1 MQFVDKILFQINT
14 EIEKLGIDDCMG
26 IDSALH
32 MMRFIQPLC
41 DELRKYILA
50 YQFADETEEISFF
63 KEYKPEVLSKYL
75 YYNKIYVIES
85 KYPTG
90 SDIAQREYLYKELD
104 SLTFYFGRNLDF
116 YQYYRSKST
125 YLDRYYFT
133 RNQNDLRIC
142 TDSSHIDKDPL
153 YSTGYDFKVAKIITN
168 ELLKIYLTNRLQELE
183 RIVQRKADNGQIVET
198 ILRWTGSK
206 RALVELIYALEAN
219 GDFNKGTAT
228 LKEIAGYFENVFSI
242 DIGDL
247 YHSYLEMRSRKIN
260 RTRYLETLQKVCS
273 EEWMKTIHDA
283 SFIFFSQVII
293 FLEINKPFSISIN
306 IEWFIVFIQSCHI
319 EILLSINQAINISIK
334 QDCRIAK

>member
-104 SLTFYFGRNLDF
+104 INYIHTIKIDPGTNFMNRIRN
-116 YQYYRSKST
+116 K
-125 YLDRYYFT
+125 
-133 RNQNDLRIC
+133 
-142 TDSSHIDKDPL
+142 L
-153 YSTGYDFKVAKIITN
+153 YNYGNS
-168 ELLKIYLTNRLQELE
+168 
-183 RIVQRKADNGQIVET
+183 DN
-198 ILRWTGSK
+198 L
-206 RALVELIYALEAN
+206 
-219 GDFNKGTAT
+219 FN
-228 LKEIAGYFENVFSI
+228 
-242 DIGDL
+242 
-247 YHSYLEMRSRKIN
+247 
-260 RTRYLETLQKVCS
+260 
-273 EEWMKTIHDA
+273 
-283 SFIFFSQVII
+283 
-293 FLEINKPFSISIN
+293 
-306 IEWFIVFIQSCHI
+306 
-319 EILLSINQAINISIK
+319 
-334 QDCRIAK
+334 

>member
-32 MMRFIQPLC
+32 MMRFIQPLG

-104 SLTFYFGRNLDF
+104 SLTFYFSRNLDF

-183 RIVQRKADNGQIVET
+183 RIVQRKADNGQVVET

-219 GDFNKGTAT
+219 GDFNKGTAI
-228 LKEIAGYFENVFSI
+228 LKEIAAICGIEKTLTYHVARHSCATSVLLANGVPIETVSKILGHTNI
-242 DIGDL
+242 RTTQIYARITDL
-247 YHSYLEMRSRKIN
+247 
-260 RTRYLETLQKVCS
+260 KVS
-273 EEWMKTIHDA
+273 SDM
-283 SFIFFSQVII
+283 
-293 FLEINKPFSISIN
+293 
-306 IEWFIVFIQSCHI
+306 
-319 EILLSINQAINISIK
+319 EILAQKLDVPHRTAS
-334 QDCRIAK
+334 R

>member
-1 MQFVDKILFQINT
+1 M
-14 EIEKLGIDDCMG
+14 
-26 IDSALH
+26 
-32 MMRFIQPLC
+32 
-41 DELRKYILA
+41 
-50 YQFADETEEISFF
+50 
-63 KEYKPEVLSKYL
+63 
-75 YYNKIYVIES
+75 
-85 KYPTG
+85 
-90 SDIAQREYLYKELD
+90 
-104 SLTFYFGRNLDF
+104 
-116 YQYYRSKST
+116 
-125 YLDRYYFT
+125 DRYYFT

-183 RIVQRKADNGQIVET
+183 RIVQRKADNGQVVET

-260 RTRYLETLQKVCS
+260 RTRYLETLIGRGTPSGKGRDHPSRRAKKSLVRECL
-273 EEWMKTIHDA
+273 
-283 SFIFFSQVII
+283 SFIGNTTS
-293 FLEINKPFSISIN
+293 E
-306 IEWFIVFIQSCHI
+306 
-319 EILLSINQAINISIK
+319 
-334 QDCRIAK
+334 